1 MHSGQVSV
9 PAYSLMSVNEVDIQS
24 GGVQHYLEAEGDT
37 TLGDGQVPVAIDDAG
52 KCQNTERS
60 DQSHFGSWK

>member
-1 MHSGQVSV
+1 
-9 PAYSLMSVNEVDIQS
+9 MSVNEVDIQS